1 MKAIVIQQAGDPS
14 VLRYQ
19 ETSSPEP
26 GPGQLVVRN
35 RAIGVNYIDTYQRR
49 GFYPMEWPAVIGL
62 EAAGEVLAVGSAVE
76 TFRPGDRIA
85 YGNHPGA
92 YAEETL
98 VPAEK
103 VVPLPKGLDPKLAA
117 AGLLQGMTA
126 HYLVN
131 STYALQAGETI
142 LVHAAAGG
150 VGLLLTQLASQ
161 IGARVIATVST
172 REKAELAR
180 QAGADAVILYSEEDF
195 VAATR
200 ELTGGTGIDVVYDS
214 VGKSTFEGSLE
225 LLKNRGYLVLFGH
238 SSGAVEPVDP
248 LRLGERS
255 LFLTRPSLF
264 HYVDSR
270 EELLWRA
277 TAVFTAIQ
285 EQRLKVRIERTFAL
299 SEAADAHRLLESR
312 KTAGKLLLLP

>member
-172 REKAELAR
+172 R
-180 QAGADAVILYSEEDF
+180 
-195 VAATR
+195 
-200 ELTGGTGIDVVYDS
+200 
-214 VGKSTFEGSLE
+214 
-225 LLKNRGYLVLFGH
+225 
-238 SSGAVEPVDP
+238 
-248 LRLGERS
+248 
-255 LFLTRPSLF
+255 
-264 HYVDSR
+264 
-270 EELLWRA
+270 
-277 TAVFTAIQ
+277 
-285 EQRLKVRIERTFAL
+285 
-299 SEAADAHRLLESR
+299 
-312 KTAGKLLLLP
+312 